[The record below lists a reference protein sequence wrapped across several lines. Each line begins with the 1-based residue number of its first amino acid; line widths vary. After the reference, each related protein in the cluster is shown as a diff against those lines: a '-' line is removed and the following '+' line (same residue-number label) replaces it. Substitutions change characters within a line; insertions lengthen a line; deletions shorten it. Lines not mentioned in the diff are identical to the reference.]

1 MQSHERLL
9 RRKNSQSRKKFF
21 HSPFYSFG
29 IIRSTINLH
38 GMTPKLNPKI
48 LASFELIDLL
58 HERSQLLKRM
68 LAQEPNLDEHLQY
81 IKNELKI
88 FEQ

>member
-1 MQSHERLL
+1 
-9 RRKNSQSRKKFF
+9 
-21 HSPFYSFG
+21 
-29 IIRSTINLH
+29 
-38 GMTPKLNPKI
+38 MTPKLNPKI

-58 HERSQLLKRM
+58 HERNQLLKRM